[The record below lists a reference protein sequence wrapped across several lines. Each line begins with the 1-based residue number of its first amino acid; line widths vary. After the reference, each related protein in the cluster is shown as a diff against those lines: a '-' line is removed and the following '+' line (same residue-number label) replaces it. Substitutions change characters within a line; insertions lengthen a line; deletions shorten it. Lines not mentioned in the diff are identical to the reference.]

1 MKDWLKKY
9 WWAILIILIL
19 PVAINFALLVPAF
32 SPIVGEDTD
41 WLAFWGGYLG
51 ALVSAGVAFIILSVQ
66 FKQNQDENN
75 TNRELQKNVLK
86 HQLKT
91 QWLADL
97 KIKLI
102 DYYNAFHYID
112 LYNVCVLMRDN
123 QKINKDFCVKKLHNC
138 WSDKDNAT
146 YHIQMLFS
154 SKTDAIENDFMQ
166 VLSEYDTIFYELYTD
181 LTWYCHMMAFRSFEN
196 ITPVEYAKLEAEKFK
211 QTQNMENSYRI
222 VNIMEKYDYKII
234 SCNEQ
239 IINER
244 IAILE
249 KYDSATLW
257 GNIKALVGYE
267 QKLIDNILIESKD
280 R

>member
-112 LYNVCVLMRDN
+112 LYNICVLMKDRKETD
-123 QKINKDFCVKKLHNC
+123 KDFCVKKLHNC

-154 SKTDAIENDFMQ
+154 SKTDEIENDFMEM
-166 VLSEYDTIFYELYTD
+166 LSEYDTIFYELYTD
-181 LTWYCHMMAFRSFEN
+181 LTWYCHIMSFEYLKN
-196 ITPVEYAKLEAEKFK
+196 ITPVEYAKLETEKFK
-211 QTQNMENSYRI
+211 QTQNMESSYRI
-222 VNIMEKYDYKII
+222 VNIIEKYDYKII

-244 IAILE
+244 ISILE
-249 KYDSATLW
+249 EYDSAMLW

-267 QKLIDNILIESKD
+267 QKLIDNILIDSEDK
-280 R
+280 

>member
-138 WSDKDNAT
+138 WSDKDSAT

-154 SKTDAIENDFMQ
+154 SKTDDIENDFIN

-181 LTWYCHMMAFRSFEN
+181 LTWYCHLMAFRTFEN

-211 QTQNMENSYRI
+211 QTQNMGSSYRI
-222 VNIMEKYDYKII
+222 VNIMEKYNYKII
-234 SCNEQ
+234 SCTEQ

-244 IAILE
+244 ISILE
-249 KYDSATLW
+249 EYDSATLW

>member
-1 MKDWLKKY
+1 MKEWFKKY
-9 WWAILIILIL
+9 WWVILIILTL
-19 PVAINFALLVPAF
+19 PIAINFLLLVPVF
-32 SPIVGEDTD
+32 SPIVGENTD
-41 WLAFWGGYLG
+41 WLSFWGSYLG
-51 ALVSAGVAFIILSVQ
+51 AIISAGVAFIILSIQ
-66 FKQNQDENN
+66 HQQNKKENN
-75 TNRELQKNVLK
+75 DNRELQKNVLK

-112 LYNVCVLMRDN
+112 LYNICVLMRDR
-123 QKINKDFCVKKLHNC
+123 KETDKDFCVKKLHNC

-154 SKTDAIENDFMQ
+154 SKTDEIENDFMEM
-166 VLSEYDTIFYELYTD
+166 LSEYDTIFYELYTD
-181 LTWYCHMMAFRSFEN
+181 LTWYCHIMSFEYLKN
-196 ITPVEYAKLEAEKFK
+196 ITPVEYAKLETEKFK
-211 QTQNMENSYRI
+211 QTQNMESSYRI
-222 VNIMEKYDYKII
+222 VNIIEKYNYKII

-244 IAILE
+244 ISILE
-249 KYDSATLW
+249 EYDSATLW

-267 QKLIDNILIESKD
+267 QKLIDNILIDSKD
-280 R
+280 K

>member
-1 MKDWLKKY
+1 MKDWIKKY

-112 LYNVCVLMRDN
+112 LYKVCVLMKDLKETDRVFCMK
-123 QKINKDFCVKKLHNC
+123 KIDNC

-146 YHIQMLFS
+146 KHLQMLFS
-154 SKTDAIENDFMQ
+154 SKTDEIENDFLK
-166 VLSEYDTIFYELYTD
+166 VLSEYDTVFYEIYSD
-181 LTWYCHMMAFRSFEN
+181 LAWYCHLMSFEFLKN
-196 ITPVEYAKLEAEKFK
+196 MTPVEYAKLETDKFK
-211 QTQNMENSYRI
+211 QTQNMKSSYRI
-222 VNIMEKYDYKII
+222 VNIIEKYDYKII

-249 KYDSATLW
+249 EYDSATLW

-267 QKLIDNILIESKD
+267 QKLIDNLLIDNKD
-280 R
+280 N

>member
-1 MKDWLKKY
+1 MKEWFKKY
-9 WWAILIILIL
+9 WWVILIILTL
-19 PVAINFALLVPAF
+19 PIAINFLLLVPVF
-32 SPIVGEDTD
+32 SPIVGENTD
-41 WLAFWGGYLG
+41 WLSFWGSYLG
-51 ALVSAGVAFIILSVQ
+51 AIISAGVAFIILSIQ
-66 FKQNQDENN
+66 YQQNKKENN
-75 TNRELQKNVLK
+75 DNRELQKNVLK

-112 LYNVCVLMRDN
+112 LYKVCVLMKDRKETDRVFCMK
-123 QKINKDFCVKKLHNC
+123 KIDNC

-146 YHIQMLFS
+146 KHLQMLFS
-154 SKTDAIENDFMQ
+154 SKTDEIENDFLK
-166 VLSEYDTIFYELYTD
+166 VLSEYDTVFYEIYSD
-181 LTWYCHMMAFRSFEN
+181 LAWYCHLMSFEFLKN
-196 ITPVEYAKLEAEKFK
+196 MTPVEYAKLETDKFK
-211 QTQNMENSYRI
+211 HTQNMENPNRI
-222 VNIMEKYDYKII
+222 VNIIEKYDYKII

-249 KYDSATLW
+249 EYDSATLW

-267 QKLIDNILIESKD
+267 QKLIDNLLIDNKD
-280 R
+280 N

>member
-1 MKDWLKKY
+1 MKEWFKKY
-9 WWAILIILIL
+9 WWVILIILTL
-19 PVAINFALLVPAF
+19 PIAINFLLLVPVF
-32 SPIVGEDTD
+32 SPIVGENTD
-41 WLAFWGGYLG
+41 WLSFWGSYLG
-51 ALVSAGVAFIILSVQ
+51 AIISAGVAFIILSIQ
-66 FKQNQDENN
+66 YQQNKKENN
-75 TNRELQKNVLK
+75 DNRELQKNVLK

-112 LYNVCVLMRDN
+112 LYNICVLMRDR
-123 QKINKDFCVKKLHNC
+123 KETDKDFCVKKLHNC

-154 SKTDAIENDFMQ
+154 SKTDEIENDFMEM
-166 VLSEYDTIFYELYTD
+166 LSEYDTIFYELYTD
-181 LTWYCHMMAFRSFEN
+181 LTWYCHIMSFEYLKN
-196 ITPVEYAKLEAEKFK
+196 ITPVEYAKLETEKFK
-211 QTQNMENSYRI
+211 QTQNMESSYRI
-222 VNIMEKYDYKII
+222 VNIIEKYNYKII

-244 IAILE
+244 ISILE
-249 KYDSATLW
+249 EYDSATLW

-267 QKLIDNILIESKD
+267 QKLIDNILIDSKD
-280 R
+280 K

>member
-41 WLAFWGGYLG
+41 WLSFWGGYLG

-112 LYNVCVLMRDN
+112 LYNICVLMKDRKETD
-123 QKINKDFCVKKLHNC
+123 KDFCVKKLHNC
-138 WSDKDNAT
+138 WSDKDNTT

-154 SKTDAIENDFMQ
+154 SKTDEIENDFMEM
-166 VLSEYDTIFYELYTD
+166 LSEYDTIFYELYTD
-181 LTWYCHMMAFRSFEN
+181 LTWYCHIISFEYLKN
-196 ITPVEYAKLEAEKFK
+196 ITPVEYAKLETEKFK
-211 QTQNMENSYRI
+211 QTQNMESSYRI
-222 VNIMEKYDYKII
+222 VNIIEKYNYKII

-244 IAILE
+244 ISILE
-249 KYDSATLW
+249 EYDSATLW

-267 QKLIDNILIESKD
+267 QKLIDNILIDSKD
-280 R
+280 K

>member
-112 LYNVCVLMRDN
+112 LYNICVLMKDRKETD
-123 QKINKDFCVKKLHNC
+123 KDFCVKKLHNC

-154 SKTDAIENDFMQ
+154 SKTDEIENDFMEM
-166 VLSEYDTIFYELYTD
+166 LSEYDTIFYELYTD
-181 LTWYCHMMAFRSFEN
+181 LTWYCHIISFEYLKN
-196 ITPVEYAKLEAEKFK
+196 IAPVEYAKLETEKFK
-211 QTQNMENSYRI
+211 QTQNMESSYRI
-222 VNIMEKYDYKII
+222 VNIIEKYDYKII

-244 IAILE
+244 ISILE
-249 KYDSATLW
+249 EYDSATLW

-267 QKLIDNILIESKD
+267 QKLIDNILIDSKD
-280 R
+280 K